1 MKHLIDIKRLFSTYD
16 KSNRSKTYI
25 ITKTIVLF
33 LGLSVCAELFIAV
46 CYFLLPS
53 SMTNLVRT
61 TAESLT
67 INGVKSFSL
76 KAWAWVIIIAP
87 MMEETTHRLWLSMNT
102 CCRECGIRF
111 VLRPWLCNGKLCTE
125 PCGRSNKL
133 RGSVCVCWH
142 NVLFFG

>member
-1 MKHLIDIKRLFSTYD
+1 MKHLIGIKRLFSTYD
-16 KSNRSKTYI
+16 KRNRSRTYI

-33 LGLSVCAELFIAV
+33 LVLSVCAELFIAV

-76 KAWAWVIIIAP
+76 KAWGWVIIIGP
-87 MMEETTHRLWLSMNT
+87 MMEEKDT

-111 VLRPWLCNGKLCTE
+111 VLRPWLCNGKLRTK

-142 NVLFFG
+142 DVLFFG